1 MQETKFTLV
10 LYYIEN
16 LHTYLPKICDT
27 AWRWDEDKCH
37 ISMHINKC
45 WFTHTYVYITN
56 FGSMQIINQWASWNS
71 VIRADTWRDKTL
83 FSINASIPLS
93 TYSSAQ
99 SALRC
104 IIAFYNSRT
113 LNYRSIIQNHKN
125 AFKTHDICYF
135 MFTFPLV
142 STYVMFVA
150 PNFVFDTWTI
160 L

>member
-1 MQETKFTLV
+1 
-10 LYYIEN
+10 
-16 LHTYLPKICDT
+16 
-27 AWRWDEDKCH
+27 
-37 ISMHINKC
+37 
-45 WFTHTYVYITN
+45 
-56 FGSMQIINQWASWNS
+56 MQIIKLWVLQNS
-71 VIRADTWRDKTL
+71 VIRAEIWRDKTL
-83 FSINASIPLS
+83 FSLHASIHPS
-93 TYSSAQ
+93 TYNSAQ
-99 SALRC
+99 SALSC
-104 IIAFYNSRT
+104 NIAFYTNRT